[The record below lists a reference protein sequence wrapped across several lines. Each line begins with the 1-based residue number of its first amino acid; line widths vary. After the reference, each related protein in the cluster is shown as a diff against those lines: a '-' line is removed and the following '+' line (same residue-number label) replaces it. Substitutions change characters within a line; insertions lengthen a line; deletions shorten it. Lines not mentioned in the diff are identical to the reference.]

1 MKYQLVFREVFTING
16 LKNQILREVG
26 AVARCIHTL
35 ADVKYREI
43 NLQRGQF
50 TFLTRIVEHPGVN
63 LAELSVLLKVD
74 KTTTTKAVQ
83 KLMAAGYVQRER
95 DAADARMWRLVPT
108 ELALDVYPGIIAEE
122 NNSIDICFAGFS
134 AAERAA
140 ALSLIGRMRANIEK
154 EWLERKQGGGGEDD
168 DD

>member
-1 MKYQLVFREVFTING
+1 MFTINA
-16 LKNQILREVG
+16 LKSEILREIG

-35 ADVKYREI
+35 ADVKYRAI
-43 NLQRGQF
+43 DLQRGQF

-63 LAELSVLLKVD
+63 LAELSDLLKVD

-95 DAADARMWRLVPT
+95 DAADGRMWRLVPT
-108 ELALDVYPGIIAEE
+108 ELALEVYPGIIAEE

-134 AAERAA
+134 GGERTT
-140 ALSLIGRMRANIEK
+140 ALNLLARMRANIEAAWREQK
-154 EWLERKQGGGGEDD
+154 KGRGEEGQC
-168 DD
+168 

>member
-1 MKYQLVFREVFTING
+1 MAAIGG
-16 LKNQILREVG
+16 LNNEILREVG

-50 TFLTRIVEHPGVN
+50 TFLTRICEHPGVN
-63 LAELSVLLKVD
+63 LAELSALLKVD

-83 KLMAAGYVQRER
+83 KLMTAGYVRRER
-95 DAADARMWRLVPT
+95 DAVDKRMWRLVPS
-108 ELALDVYPGIIAEE
+108 ERALEAYPGVIAEE
-122 NNSIDICFAGFS
+122 NRSIDICFAGFS

-140 ALSLIGRMRANIEK
+140 ALGLLGRMRANIER
-154 EWLERKQGGGGEDD
+154 EWLEQKKGGGGEDSD
-168 DD
+168 D

>member
-1 MKYQLVFREVFTING
+1 MAAINT
-16 LKNQILREVG
+16 LKNQILREIG

-43 NLQRGQF
+43 SLQRGQF
-50 TFLTRIVEHPGVN
+50 TFLTRICEHPGVN

-95 DAADARMWRLVPT
+95 DPVDGRMWRLVPS
-108 ELALDVYPGIIAEE
+108 ELALEVYPGIIAEE
-122 NNSIDICFAGFS
+122 NRSIDICFAGFS
-134 AAERAA
+134 DAERAA
-140 ALSLIGRMRANIEK
+140 ALGLLGRMRANIEK
-154 EWLERKQGGGGEDD
+154 EWLEQKQGGGGEDSD
-168 DD
+168 D